1 MSDHTNPAPE
11 PFLIPKLI
19 PMRLCALTYWGS
31 VTCAIFDQERSSGAA
46 EVTALVGA
54 APLLTGTPEPAE
66 SGFPRPRLFLLQLLT
81 VRRGKPT
88 QIVEG
93 ADPWQKS

>member
-1 MSDHTNPAPE
+1 
-11 PFLIPKLI
+11 
-19 PMRLCALTYWGS
+19 MRLCALTYWGS
-31 VTCAIFDQERSSGAA
+31 VTCVIFDQERSSGAA

-54 APLLTGTPEPAE
+54 APLLTGIPEPAE